1 MAFGDAHT
9 DTERCVLA
17 GYDTGDLKLFDLRN
31 GQLRWQT
38 CLGNGV
44 CGVQFDRR
52 GIPQNKFAA
61 ACLESQYHVFD
72 ARTLHPVQ
80 VCVVPLHAC
89 MCLCHQHVLC
99 WYVSCRAAY

>member
-1 MAFGDAHT
+1 MAFGDSHS

-17 GYDTGDLKLFDLRN
+17 GYDNGDLKLFDLHT
-31 GQLRWQT
+31 GQPRWQT
-38 CLGNGV
+38 SLGNGV

-61 ACLESQYHVFD
+61 ACLESQYHIFD

-80 VCVVPLHAC
+80 VCAC
-89 MCLCHQHVLC
+89 WWTC
-99 WYVSCRAAY
+99 AA